1 MVVTSSSIYE
11 NLFLKSD
18 TGLMFIIIHLLF
30 YHNPESVKLIFYLNQ
45 LIKMP
50 LLYIENIIG
59 VLKKLNF
66 SMLSPFF
73 CSYPQKSV
81 QQTKPV

>member
-1 MVVTSSSIYE
+1 
-11 NLFLKSD
+11 
-18 TGLMFIIIHLLF
+18 
-30 YHNPESVKLIFYLNQ
+30 
-45 LIKMP
+45 MP
-50 LLYIENIIG
+50 VLYIENIIS

-73 CSYPQKSV
+73 CSYPQKNV